1 MNSVH
6 ALVPHPDAPCRAV
19 SAISVAVHG
28 SGTTGL
34 QLRYRVS
41 GPEAMACLQTAA
53 AGGRA
58 DGLWAHTCCE
68 LFVQAAGGANYR
80 EFNFS
85 PRGAWAAYDFS
96 DYRSGLQPAALGA
109 GPGLQLLAE
118 AGSWTLAVTLAAADL
133 PPAGGAGEL
142 LLGICA
148 VIEAPGG
155 TLAYWALRHPS
166 ARPDFHHRDAF
177 VIEWR

>member
-1 MNSVH
+1 VNSVH
-6 ALVPHPDAPCRAV
+6 ALSPHPAAPGSAV
-19 SAISVAVHG
+19 SSISVALHG
-28 SGTTGL
+28 ARQTQTE
-34 QLRYRVS
+34 LRYRVA
-41 GPEAMACLQTAA
+41 GPQAAECLQNAV

-68 LFVQAAGGANYR
+68 LFVRPAGSTACR

-96 DYRSGLQPAALGA
+96 DYRAGMRPAALGSE
-109 GPGLQLLAE
+109 PRLQLQQEEGA
-118 AGSWTLAVTLAAADL
+118 WTLAVTLPGADL
-133 PPAGGAGEL
+133 APAGHVGEL
-142 LLGICA
+142 LLGLCA

-155 TLAYWALRHPS
+155 ALAYWALAHPS